1 MGRRSSP
8 SCAAP
13 RQLEELWA
21 ELNPPPKSS
30 LTMPRRPR
38 SAKPARTAAAVSSSR
53 PRSAKPA
60 PRRRSAGR
68 RTGRK
73 QDCLLL
79 RLPLEAAQHILA
91 RLPAAAHLRLLH
103 VCRELR
109 ATLLQTPAVAE
120 SFWQLVCEAHWGVD
134 GGGSRALHCRQLE
147 VVVANARLLCSP
159 ALRSALHVHYTTAPR
174 AAGARGPPQLER
186 CDSDAGCPAIYNTR
200 TPLALC
206 LLLDR
211 EGLILGLCI
220 FVTFRFFVPDGADG
234 EGHHRDVRSYLVL
247 KRGQVVP
254 PSAARRRASG
264 PTARNEYRFRICG
277 ETSALA
283 QGISSGE
290 TLAAVVQREA
300 LVELDPRKH
309 SVAHALTHMDVEAS
323 SQQGATPLSS
333 LVVATMAQTQSL
345 IRKTTLKRAKKK
357 EPARLL

>member
-21 ELNPPPKSS
+21 ELNPPK
-30 LTMPRRPR
+30 PR
-38 SAKPARTAAAVSSSR
+38 R

-120 SFWQLVCEAHWGVD
+120 SFWRAVCEAHWGD
-134 GGGSRALHCRQLE
+134 GGGGRALHCRQLE

-174 AAGARGPPQLER
+174 VAGARGPPQLER

-211 EGLILGLCI
+211 EGLILGLAI

-254 PSAARRRASG
+254 PSAARRRANG

-283 QGISSGE
+283 QGISSGD
-290 TLAAVVQREA
+290 TLAAVVQRDA
-300 LVELDPRKH
+300 LVDLDPRKH

-323 SQQGATPLSS
+323 SQQGATPLSA
-333 LVVATMAQTQSL
+333 LVVATMAQTRSL

-357 EPARLL
+357 GPARLL

>member
-1 MGRRSSP
+1 MGRRSSA

-21 ELNPPPKSS
+21 ELNPPK
-30 LTMPRRPR
+30 PRRPR
-38 SAKPARTAAAVSSSR
+38 SGGSAKPARTPATDAPGSR

-109 ATLLQTPAVAE
+109 TTLLAE
-120 SFWQLVCEAHWGVD
+120 SFWRSVCEAHWGVD
-134 GGGSRALHCRQLE
+134 GGGRALHCRQLE

-186 CDSDAGCPAIYNTR
+186 CDSDGGCPAIYNTR

-211 EGLILGLCI
+211 EGLILGLGI

-323 SQQGATPLSS
+323 SQQGATPLSA
-333 LVVATMAQTQSL
+333 LVVATMAQTRSM

-357 EPARLL
+357 GPARLL